1 MRIAVVGGIPP
12 NPEGEAH
19 YAGCVYRAL
28 AEQVRDPILACAHLQ
43 PDAPPTESPLP
54 HYTIQ
59 RVTYG
64 YHRFKRHLA
73 PLYLRRALQAFRP
86 DVVHFQAPHKGL
98 YGGLYGEPLLFL
110 LRWLRRRRIPT
121 LATLHSLWLRE
132 DFLEM
137 AQERGQSARARR
149 LLETLYARYF
159 RQLLTLATQTNA
171 LVAGDANPLIAEF
184 QREWGL
190 ERFTI
195 HAEAHP
201 CEAFEFQASDIAA
214 AKAAVG
220 LEGKRLV
227 FAFGFVRPDKGFHY
241 LMEAVAPLAER
252 DPNLILLIA
261 GNPRGAQGE
270 QYAQQLQD
278 LHTRLG
284 KSSQIRL
291 EFGYLPD
298 ERMHAYLRA
307 CDVLVVPY
315 TRVMGASGPMHHAL
329 SYGKPVIATAVG
341 QNRGLAEVCALAPPR
356 NPDALRRALQP
367 ILYEADCWE
376 QYHRRASEY
385 AASHTWRHL
394 AQRYYADYERLR
406 QGGAR
411 R

>member
-1 MRIAVVGGIPP
+1 MRIATVGGIPP

-28 AEQVRDPILACAHLQ
+28 AEQVHETLLACAHFQ
-43 PDAPPTESPLP
+43 PDSPPTESPLP

-73 PLYLRRALQAFRP
+73 PIYLKRALQAFRP

-98 YGGLYGEPLLFL
+98 YGGLYGEPLLYLF
-110 LRWLRRRRIPT
+110 RWLRRRRIPT
-121 LATLHSLWLRE
+121 LVTLHSLWLRE

-137 AQERGQSARARR
+137 AQEHGQSARMLG

-159 RQLLTLATQTNA
+159 RQLFTLATQVNA
-171 LVAGDANPLIAEF
+171 LVSGDENPLIAEF

-190 ERFTI
+190 EHFKI
-195 HAEAHP
+195 CAEAHP
-201 CEAFEFQASDIAA
+201 CEAFPTFSIDT
-214 AKAAVG
+214 AKTAIG

-241 LMEAVAPLAER
+241 LMEAVAPMLER
-252 DPNLILLIA
+252 DPNLLLLIA
-261 GNPRGAQGE
+261 GNPRGARGE
-270 QYAQQLQD
+270 QYAQQLQN
-278 LHTRLG
+278 LHAQLG

-329 SYGKPVIATAVG
+329 SYGKPVVATAVG
-341 QNRGLAEVCALAPPR
+341 QNRGLAQVCALVPPR
-356 NPDALRRALQP
+356 NPDALRSVLQP
-367 ILYEADCWE
+367 ILYELDCWKD
-376 QYHRRASEY
+376 YHQRASQY
-385 AASHTWRHL
+385 AASHTWHHL
-394 AQRYYADYERLR
+394 AQRYHADYERLTQEGVR
-406 QGGAR
+406 G
-411 R
+411 

>member
-1 MRIAVVGGIPP
+1 MRIAIVGGMPP

-28 AEQVRDPILACAHLQ
+28 AEQVRDTILACAHIQ
-43 PDAPPTESPLP
+43 PDAPLTEAPLP

-73 PLYLRRALQAFRP
+73 PLYLKRALQAFRP
-86 DVVHFQAPHKGL
+86 HIVHFQAPHKGL
-98 YGGLYGEPLLFL
+98 YGGVYGEPLLYLF
-110 LRWLRRRRIPT
+110 RWLRRRRIPT
-121 LATLHSLWLRE
+121 IVALHSLWLRE

-137 AQERGQSARARR
+137 AQERGRSPRVRKA
-149 LLETLYARYF
+149 LETLYARYF
-159 RQLLTLATQTNA
+159 RQLLYQATQVNA
-171 LVAGDANPLIAEF
+171 VVSGDANPLIAEF
-184 QREWGL
+184 QQEWGL

-201 CEAFEFQASDIAA
+201 CTAFEFQASDIAV

-241 LMEAVAPLAER
+241 LMEAAVPLLER
-252 DPNLILLIA
+252 DANLILLIA
-261 GNPRGAQGE
+261 GNPRGALGE
-270 QYAQQLQD
+270 QYAQQLRD
-278 LHTRLG
+278 LHTRLV

-329 SYGKPVIATAVG
+329 SYGKPVVATAVG
-341 QNRGLAEVCALAPPR
+341 QNRGLADVCALVPPR
-356 NPDALRRALQP
+356 DPKTLRDALEP
-367 ILYEADCWE
+367 ILYEPEIGRHYHQQAL
-376 QYHRRASEY
+376 QYATT
-385 AASHTWRHL
+385 HTWHHL
-394 AQRYYADYERLR
+394 ARRYYADYKRLV
-406 QGGAR
+406 QGGAQ
-411 R
+411 